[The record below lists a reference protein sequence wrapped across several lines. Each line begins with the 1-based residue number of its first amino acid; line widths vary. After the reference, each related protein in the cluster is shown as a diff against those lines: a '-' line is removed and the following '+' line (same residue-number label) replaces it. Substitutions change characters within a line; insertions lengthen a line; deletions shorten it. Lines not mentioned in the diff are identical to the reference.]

1 MHIII
6 INLII
11 IIRDQDKINFFK
23 NMNLIFLY
31 VLLFVNFLSL
41 GSSDSNLDYKNFIV
55 WGPGLRA
62 DFFMPV
68 RYFYIQTVDFQSNKL
83 INIFIN

>member
-1 MHIII
+1 
-6 INLII
+6 
-11 IIRDQDKINFFK
+11 
-23 NMNLIFLY
+23 MNLTFLY

-41 GSSDSNLDYKNFIV
+41 GSSDSNLDYKNFKV

-68 RYFYIQTVDFQSNKL
+68 RYFYIQRVDFQSNKL
-83 INIFIN
+83 IIVFVS